1 MQVSL
6 VLLRRKSYYLK
17 YNSTKIQKT
26 KTLFFSKVYGY
37 NTIVPPDWNDAEFSE
52 I

>member
-6 VLLRRKSYYLK
+6 VLLRRKSYDLK

-26 KTLFFSKVYGY
+26 KTLFSKVYGY